1 MGEGIFNEAYIA
13 YLQKNGTMEC
23 GYLAGFVPDEDQLER
38 ENKKLR
44 DHINGADNCGGV
56 VRGNKTRV
64 LWEYCDDEFM
74 SLTATGFGCD
84 CGRFPVGTIEYRLEG
99 EDVKGA
105 EEAVEG

>member
-1 MGEGIFNEAYIA
+1 MFENDYDEAYIN

-23 GYLAGFVPDEDQLER
+23 GYLAGFVPDEDQLEQ

-44 DHINGADNCGGV
+44 GHIDGADNCGGV
-56 VRGNKTRV
+56 VRGGKTRV
-64 LWEYCDDEFM
+64 LWKYADDELV
-74 SLTATGFGCD
+74 SLTAIGFGCE
-84 CGRFPVGTIEYRLEG
+84 CGRFSVGTIEYRLEG